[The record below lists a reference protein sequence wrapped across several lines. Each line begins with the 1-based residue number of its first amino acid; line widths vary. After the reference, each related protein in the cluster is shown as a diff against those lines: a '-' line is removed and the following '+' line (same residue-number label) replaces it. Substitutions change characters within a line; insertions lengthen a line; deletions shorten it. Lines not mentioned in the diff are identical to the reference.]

1 MALNR
6 LRSAIDEAQ
15 RVLDELSNVDAYE
28 RMGEVSELATDALQ
42 SVLRA
47 REQALLDRSY
57 DEGTVFEGDTTLPSV
72 FVNDWR
78 NRFAQAMTRRDYS
91 NVEYLLST
99 PYARRPENRY
109 AIQWAFEEVVREEE
123 EEWIRLFVE
132 HIDLEHIEP
141 TILGMA
147 LAMSVKADDYDEDLV
162 LRMLEVLEELPYVE
176 DGLNYALGLLED
188 LPRSE
193 KHDRL
198 RARLLSDGAVSKD
211 MPYEETD
218 YDPY

>member
-147 LAMSVKADDYDEDLV
+147 LAISVKADDYDEDLV

-176 DGLNYALGLLED
+176 DGLNYALGLLEE

-198 RARLLSDGAVSKD
+198 RSRLLSDGAVPKD

>member
-147 LAMSVKADDYDEDLV
+147 LAISVKADDYDEDLV

>member
-78 NRFAQAMTRRDYS
+78 NRFVQAMARRDYS

-99 PYARRPENRY
+99 PYARRPENRDI
-109 AIQWAFEEVVREEE
+109 IQSVFEEVVLEEE
-123 EEWIRLFVE
+123 ESWIRLFVE

-141 TILGMA
+141 TILGMV
-147 LAMSVKADDYDEDLV
+147 LAMSVKSEDDYVV

-176 DGLNYALGLLED
+176 DGLNYALGILEE

-198 RARLLSDGAVSKD
+198 RARLISDGAVPKD
-211 MPYEETD
+211 MPYVDTD
-218 YDPY
+218 YDPYY